1 MPCSLRPTAVYL
13 AVLLGACSAPE
24 RPLGTICKGVCSEPE
39 GPIALMRDL
48 TDREGPGAATP
59 SLTDAMASEELREQ
73 VRALMLKKIETVPS
87 GIPERALADL
97 PLIEDGRLRLLALS
111 SGGPFGAF
119 GAGFL
124 NGWSEQTQA
133 DLVRPASFDVVTGV
147 SAGALLATFAFLG
160 PDRDDDLETAYTTI
174 STDDVFRQRPPFKA
188 LFSNS
193 LFDTDPL
200 RSTLQALVT
209 TDLLDQVAEATAT
222 DPSDGVPSRL
232 LLVLAV
238 DLDSGLPR
246 ILDLG
251 AIARDRDD
259 PDRTTRYIDALMAS
273 AAIPVAFPPVFIDG
287 AMHVDGGARLALF
300 FNRFMEDQRA
310 SISSRDVPPA
320 KLDIIVNAEVTVE
333 PICTDNTLIGIGQRS
348 VDVVLNQLTLD
359 GLYRTV
365 SEAERDGIEVR
376 YVTAEGSGCADPS
389 NPADPFEPQFLQCL
403 FDFGR
408 ERGSSP
414 TPFMTGLDDFPDV
427 TLSAS
432 VRSTRSC
439 PAG

>member
-1 MPCSLRPTAVYL
+1 MLCRLWPAAICL
-13 AVLLGACSAPE
+13 VLTLGACSAPE
-24 RPLGTICKGVCSEPE
+24 RPFGAVCKGICPKTE
-39 GPIALMRDL
+39 GPIALMR
-48 TDREGPGAATP
+48 GPADPAASTEAASP
-59 SLTDAMASEELREQ
+59 TDAMADTELREQ
-73 VRALMLKKIETVPS
+73 IRALMRKKVEAVPA

-124 NGWSEQTQA
+124 NGWSAQTTD
-133 DLVRPASFDVVTGV
+133 DLVRPEAFDVVTGV

-160 PDRDDDLETAYTTI
+160 PDRDGDLETAYTTI
-174 STDDVFRQRPPFKA
+174 STENVFRQRPPFKA

-193 LFDTDPL
+193 FFDTSPL
-200 RSTLQALVT
+200 RATLKGLVT
-209 TDLLDQVAEATAT
+209 ADLLDQVAEATAP
-222 DPSDGVPSRL
+222 DPADGVPPRF

-251 AIARDRDD
+251 AIARDRSD
-259 PDRTTRYIDALMAS
+259 PDRIDNYIDALMAS
-273 AAIPVAFPPVFIDG
+273 SAIPVAFPPIFIDG

-310 SISSRDVPPA
+310 LVDGRDVPPA

-333 PICTDNTLIGIGQRS
+333 PACADNRLIGIGQRS

-359 GLYRTV
+359 GLYRTI
-365 SEAERDGIEVR
+365 SEAERDGIDVR
-376 YVTAEGSGCADPS
+376 YVTAEGSGCADPDD
-389 NPADPFEPQFLQCL
+389 PADPFERRFLQCL
-403 FDFGR
+403 FAFGQKL
-408 ERGSSP
+408 GSSA
-414 TPFMTGLDDFPDV
+414 TPFKTGLDDFPELAV
-427 TLSAS
+427 GASYSA
-432 VRSTRSC
+432 TRSC
-439 PAG
+439 PSG